1 MASPL
6 GKWYAMSSTQQ
17 VKNLPAM
24 QEIQVQS
31 LSREDPLEKG
41 MTIHFN
47 ILAWR
52 SPWGHKEL
60 DTNERLNTHIHPVL
74 CNILLCLLIVFA
86 LNSILFNMCCYPGFL
101 FYSIYMEHLFLFLH
115 FKFVCVPKSAVM
127 LDVISEV
134 S

>member
-1 MASPL
+1 M
-6 GKWYAMSSTQQ
+6 GC
-17 VKNLPAM
+17 
-24 QEIQVQS
+24 
-31 LSREDPLEKG
+31 
-41 MTIHFN
+41 
-47 ILAWR
+47 